1 MSDPNRRSF
10 IAQTAGALAGFA
22 LLPSVD
28 FRPPARER
36 AARKVAVIGIG
47 RQGRAILD
55 ALRKL
60 DAVEIAAVC
69 DVVPTRLKAGT
80 DSAPGAEAIADYRE
94 LLTRRA
100 DVEAILIATPT
111 HLHKDI
117 ALAALQANRHVYC
130 EAPLAHT
137 AADARAIAEA
147 AARASTTFRCGL
159 LARTNPIYQR
169 ARSLVRSDSVRD
181 VVSLYAQSQRKTSW
195 RFPAPD
201 ASLNQA
207 FNWRLDPDLSI
218 GLAGEL
224 GTHQFDVMNWLRNK
238 PPIRVQGSGSIRL
251 HSDGRTIPDTIAL
264 QMFWDDGVVLNYQAT
279 LANSYGGTYETL
291 HGTNAALR
299 LAGTHG
305 WMFKEADAAT
315 QGWEVYATVQQFH
328 QDEGIVLV
336 ADATKLAEQGRL
348 KEGAGLQ
355 HPPLYYALA
364 DFITAIQGG
373 ESAGA
378 TAAHGLQATLIGIAA
393 NDAVRSGRVTDIAT
407 S

>member
-1 MSDPNRRSF
+1 MTDADRRSF

-22 LLPSVD
+22 LSPDFV
-28 FRPPARER
+28 FRPPSRGR

-55 ALRKL
+55 ELRKL

-69 DVVPTRLKAGT
+69 DVVPTRVRAGT
-80 DSAPGAEAIADYRE
+80 DNAPGAEGIADYRE
-94 LLTRRA
+94 LLTRRT
-100 DVEAILIATPT
+100 DIEAVFIATPT

-137 AADARAIAEA
+137 SADARAIAEA
-147 AARASTTFRCGL
+147 AARASTMFQSGL

-169 ARSLVRSDSVRD
+169 ARSLVGTDSVRD

-201 ASLNQA
+201 AALTQA
-207 FNWRLDPDLSI
+207 FNWRLDPPVSI

-224 GTHQFDVMNWLRNK
+224 GTHQFDVMSWLRSK
-238 PPIRVQGSGSIRL
+238 PPARVQGTGSIRL
-251 HSDGRTIPDTIAL
+251 HNDGRTIPDTIAL
-264 QMFWDDGVVLNYQAT
+264 QLYWDDGVVLHYQAT
-279 LANSYGGTYETL
+279 LANSYGGTYEVV

-364 DFITAIQGG
+364 EFVRSLDGG
-373 ESAGA
+373 TMAGA

-393 NDAVRSGRVTDIAT
+393 HEAVKTGRVVDIPAV
-407 S
+407 